1 MSPSLHHIQGC
12 VCSKSINNMPTLRH
26 HLTLILV
33 LSSLLLNLHVQN
45 VLSCDQYER
54 DSLVSFYEQISPPPS
69 TPLNWS
75 SADCCH
81 WEGITCS
88 IYSSEH
94 GARKP
99 RVTRLSLPGRGL
111 SGILSPVLGNLSFL
125 GHLNLSRNHLSGPLS
140 FGFFHDLTRLQV
152 LDLSFN
158 GFFGLLQPPE
168 SLYSFPRSL
177 QTLDLS
183 SNRFNGSVDL
193 SVFQNASNLIGFN
206 ASNNSFSGAIPS
218 SVCAGSP
225 LLQALDFSMNQF
237 NGDMLPGIGGCHS
250 LQVFRAGFNSLSGW
264 IPYDLYG
271 LKNLKELS
279 LGNNQFSG
287 PINDSIVLLSN
298 LRILELHVNEL
309 TGEIPPKIGLLSN
322 LQQLQ
327 LHTNNLSGSLPPSI
341 TDCSNLT
348 TLLLRNNLFGGE
360 ISDLDFSKIEKL
372 QAIDLGNNSFT
383 GEIPESLCLCRSLTA
398 VRLAYNQLVGEL
410 PPCVASLSSLTHLS
424 LSNNYLSNVAG
435 ALNTLMYC
443 ENLAVLFLSRCFH
456 AEKMPDDGDFSHRNG
471 FQNLQIFTL
480 GGCQLKGEIPS
491 WISKLRKLKVLNLS
505 YNQISGKIPSWIGDM
520 PSLFVLNFTQNLLS
534 GTIPPE
540 ICQLPA
546 LIADNTSTDLSYLAL
561 PFLFSSLQYNR
572 LFNLP
577 RGLKLGNNSLSGHI
591 PTEIG
596 RLKLLDILELS
607 NNGFDGMIPDQLSNL
622 VNLEKLDLS
631 GNHLSGE
638 IPESL
643 TRLSFLSAF
652 SVANNDLEGE
662 IPRKGQF
669 DTFSAASFEG
679 NPKLCGYV
687 LKRSCPVTVEDGE
700 QESDDEHETSCSWW
714 HCIKKIPFGMG
725 YFVGFLAV
733 FLTFMLKE
741 SFK

>member
-1 MSPSLHHIQGC
+1 M
-12 VCSKSINNMPTLRH
+12 
-26 HLTLILV
+26 
-33 LSSLLLNLHVQN
+33 
-45 VLSCDQYER
+45 
-54 DSLVSFYEQISPPPS
+54 
-69 TPLNWS
+69 
-75 SADCCH
+75 A
-81 WEGITCS
+81 
-88 IYSSEH
+88 
-94 GARKP
+94 
-99 RVTRLSLPGRGL
+99 TRLSLPGRGL
-111 SGILSPVLGNLSFL
+111 SGIIPPFLGNLPFL

-140 FGFFHDLTRLQV
+140 LIFLNHLQV

-158 GFFGLLQPPE
+158 NFSGLLQSPE
-168 SLYSFPRSL
+168 SFYTFPSSMKAV
-177 QTLDLS
+177 DLS
-183 SNRFNGSVDL
+183 SNLLNGSVDHFI
-193 SVFQNASNLIGFN
+193 FQKALNLISFN
-206 ASNNSFSGAIPS
+206 VSNNSFSGPIPS
-218 SVCAGSP
+218 SICTGSP
-225 LLQALDFSMNQF
+225 LLQVLDFTMNQF
-237 NGDMLPGIGGCHS
+237 NGNILPGIGRCRS

-264 IPYDLYG
+264 IPYDLYTS
-271 LKNLKELS
+271 KNLKEISLS
-279 LGNNQFSG
+279 NNQFSG
-287 PINDSIVLLSN
+287 PINDSIVFLSN
-298 LRILELHVNEL
+298 LTILELHVNEL
-309 TGEIPPKIGLLSN
+309 TGEIPREIGSLSN

-327 LHTNNLSGSLPPSI
+327 LHTNSLNGSLPLSI

-348 TLLLRNNLFGGE
+348 SLLVRNNLFGGE
-360 ISDLDFSKIEKL
+360 ISDRDFSKLEKL

-383 GEIPESLCLCRSLTA
+383 GRIPESMCLCRSLTA
-398 VRLAYNQLVGEL
+398 VRLAYNQLVGEI
-410 PPCVASLSSLTHLS
+410 PPCIASLSSLTHMS

-435 ALNTLMYC
+435 GLKTLMFC

-456 AEKMPDDGDFSHRNG
+456 AEKMPNDDDFSHLNG
-471 FQNLQIFTL
+471 FRNLQIFTL

-505 YNQISGKIPSWIGDM
+505 YNQISGPIPSWIGAM

-534 GTIPPE
+534 GTIPNE
-540 ICQLPA
+540 IWQLPA
-546 LIADNTSTDLSYLAL
+546 LVADNTSTDLSYLAL

-591 PTEIG
+591 PAEIG
-596 RLKLLDILELS
+596 RLKLLAILELS
-607 NNGFDGMIPDQLSNL
+607 NNNFNGVIPGQLSNL

-631 GNHLSGE
+631 GNHLSGK

-662 IPRKGQF
+662 IPRAGQF

-687 LKRSCPVTVEDGE
+687 LNRSCPLAVEDAK
-700 QESDDEHETSCSWW
+700 ESDHENRSSVSWW
-714 HCIKKIPFGMG
+714 HYMKIPFGMG

-741 SFK
+741 